1 MLVPP
6 SADPHLKAP
15 LGDDVDGRG
24 DFGEVGRVAVA
35 HAGTH
40 LSEPH
45 APGHPGKGRHQRP
58 RLVGRFVAGHR
69 HGVEVVVDPDGL
81 PLGDSVGASREA
93 GHHAPVLSGIDAHEI
108 HAPALRDEQSKPHT
122 RKLSDSRRVT
132 FHPVT
137 SRPKIA
143 VVGTSYVG
151 LSLAVLLAR
160 HNAVT
165 GFDIDADRIA
175 ALQQRRSPLIDPD
188 IEHYLAHEELDLRF
202 TLDKH
207 EAYAGAEFVI
217 IATPTDYDA
226 RTNYFDTS
234 SVEQVIGDVR
244 TINPEAVMVIKSTI
258 PVGFVRQMR
267 TRLGTDNI
275 IFPRVSAGTGTR
287 RQPAPFPIVVGDVGA
302 RPTVRRTPSKA
313 ALDPDVP
320 VLLTARRRP
329 RRSSCSPTPTSR
341 CASPTS
347 TSSTPMPSRGA

>member
-1 MLVPP
+1 M
-6 SADPHLKAP
+6 
-15 LGDDVDGRG
+15 
-24 DFGEVGRVAVA
+24 
-35 HAGTH
+35 
-40 LSEPH
+40 
-45 APGHPGKGRHQRP
+45 
-58 RLVGRFVAGHR
+58 
-69 HGVEVVVDPDGL
+69 
-81 PLGDSVGASREA
+81 
-93 GHHAPVLSGIDAHEI
+93 
-108 HAPALRDEQSKPHT
+108 
-122 RKLSDSRRVT
+122 
-132 FHPVT
+132 T

-275 IFPRVSAGTGTR
+275 IFSPEFLREGRALADNLHPSR
-287 RQPAPFPIVVGDVGA
+287 IVVGDVGA
-302 RPTVRRTPSKA
+302 RGQRFAELLSQA
-313 ALDPDVP
+313 AQHLPRDAGR
-320 VLLTARRRP
+320 LLQ
-329 RRSSCSPTPTSR
+329 
-341 CASPTS
+341 
-347 TSSTPMPSRGA
+347 